1 MSAFLVFLM
10 LLARHPLTPLNEAGL
25 DRVIHSKKGKV
36 VVVSVW
42 ATWCVPCREEMP
54 LLINLTTRL
63 SSKGVALVLISAN
76 DPDEEQAA
84 RRFLDSLHV
93 KRKSYIKKTTEDQK
107 FIDSI
112 DRKWSGAL
120 PATFVY
126 DRSGKRV
133 QSFFGELSMVQVE
146 ETVLDLT
153 RVPQQPWPANCKTRG
168 S

>member
-1 MSAFLVFLM
+1 MSASLVFLM

-25 DRVIHSKKGKV
+25 DRVIRSEKSKV
-36 VVVSVW
+36 VVVNVW

-84 RRFLDSLHV
+84 RRFLDSLQV
-93 KRKSYIKKTTEDQK
+93 KRKSYIRKTTEDQK

-112 DRKWSGAL
+112 DLKWSGAL

-133 QSFFGELSMVQVE
+133 QSFFGELSMGQVE

-153 RVPQQPWPANCKTRG
+153 RVPQ
-168 S
+168 

>member
-1 MSAFLVFLM
+1 MSAALVFLM

-25 DRVIHSKKGKV
+25 DRVIHSEKGKV

-133 QSFFGELSMVQVE
+133 QSFFGELSMGQVE

-153 RVPQQPWPANCKTRG
+153 RVPQ
-168 S
+168 

>member
-1 MSAFLVFLM
+1 MTPSLLFL
-10 LLARHPLTPLNEAGL
+10 LLLVQHPLTPLNEAGL
-25 DRVIHSKKGKV
+25 DRVIDSEKGKV
-36 VVVSVW
+36 IVVSVW

-54 LLINLTTRL
+54 LLIEIANRL
-63 SSKGVALVLISAN
+63 ASKGVTLVLISAN

-93 KRKSYIKKTTEDQK
+93 TRKSYIKKTTDDQK
-107 FIDSI
+107 FINSVDQ
-112 DRKWSGAL
+112 KWSGAL

-133 QSFFGELSMVQVE
+133 QSFFGELSMGQVE
-146 ETVLDLT
+146 ETLMNALG
-153 RVPQQPWPANCKTRG
+153 PANRKRPG